1 MGNAKALELRLRL
14 TYLVLSRFV
23 YLSSKR
29 ITINRFYCHNSIQ
42 YETLITKTFY
52 KIRYFVTKGKIRN
65 INCLFRIDYF
75 LIPCVQF
82 DATTSAL
89 HFYNRFGFFGES
101 APALPLQ
108 SHRSKVTSR
117 YSAKG
122 NRQLKVFTIV
132 NVKLLFRVVVNV
144 ECLTGRTILCKL

>member
-1 MGNAKALELRLRL
+1 MCNAKALELQLRL

-29 ITINRFYCHNSIQ
+29 ITINRFYFHNSIQ

-65 INCLFRIDYF
+65 INCLYRIDHF

-82 DATTSAL
+82 DATTMTCKQ
-89 HFYNRFGFFGES
+89 H
-101 APALPLQ
+101 PPCI
-108 SHRSKVTSR
+108 
-117 YSAKG
+117 
-122 NRQLKVFTIV
+122 FTIV
-132 NVKLLFRVVVNV
+132 LVFSVNLPPRCRFSHIV
-144 ECLTGRTILCKL
+144 RKSHRDILQRGIVNRKFLQL